1 MYIYKIELSNFQCFG
16 KVPTTI
22 RLEKDITCLIGNNG
36 SGKSAIIRAIQR
48 IFGNTVEERTV
59 IKSDFHICPNETD
72 EDIKG
77 RQLYIDIVFGF
88 ENKDETEMLAFFSP
102 VIYEDKKHQF
112 FARIRLEAVW
122 NEEEYED
129 DVSSTLFWVLG
140 DEDIEFGNISP
151 LKIKVENHE
160 RRQISLIYIPAVRDT
175 KSILRDDMRRI
186 IKKIERYADISDDKK
201 LAIET
206 GSEILREKISDLP
219 IIKSIQSMIN
229 ETWQKTH
236 DGSLQ
241 HYNNVKLEA
250 VASKFDDLIKSLLL
264 KLCPA
269 ETAEAK
275 NINELSDGQISL
287 LYFSLSMALYELEIK
302 HSKRKLE
309 GVKEQDYEA
318 SIFTILAVEEPE
330 NHLSA
335 FYLSRIMSLFE
346 GKNTNKN
353 IISIITSHSPNVVR
367 RMKRVEQIRFLRQEL
382 SDDERKSLIYNV
394 LLPENK
400 TDDDYKYINQA
411 VLAHPELYFAK
422 FVVLGEGDSEEI
434 VLPTVAQKSG
444 YNFDSSFVSFVQLGG
459 RHVNYMWRL
468 LDELK
473 IPHLTLLDYDR
484 GRKNGGASRVDY
496 IIKQLEKLGKCTT
509 VDFNELSIDEKRK
522 KLRNDYKVFFSYP
535 LDLDMMMIE
544 SFPQYY
550 MDNGNNDS
558 HENLVIAVLG
568 KDGCEDEYNGN
579 FFSDDLL
586 KKYRYLFKSKSKV
599 AAHYLAC
606 DKIKSMENKDFF
618 DNIPPVLDMII
629 DTIREVLCI
638 PESKQKLD
646 YIVLSEKNNDE
657 LYSEK

>member
-1 MYIYKIELSNFQCFG
+1 M
-16 KVPTTI
+16 
-22 RLEKDITCLIGNNG
+22 
-36 SGKSAIIRAIQR
+36 
-48 IFGNTVEERTV
+48 
-59 IKSDFHICPNETD
+59 
-72 EDIKG
+72 
-77 RQLYIDIVFGF
+77 
-88 ENKDETEMLAFFSP
+88 
-102 VIYEDKKHQF
+102 
-112 FARIRLEAVW
+112 
-122 NEEEYED
+122 
-129 DVSSTLFWVLG
+129 
-140 DEDIEFGNISP
+140 
-151 LKIKVENHE
+151 
-160 RRQISLIYIPAVRDT
+160 
-175 KSILRDDMRRI
+175 
-186 IKKIERYADISDDKK
+186 
-201 LAIET
+201 
-206 GSEILREKISDLP
+206 
-219 IIKSIQSMIN
+219 
-229 ETWQKTH
+229 
-236 DGSLQ
+236 
-241 HYNNVKLEA
+241 
-250 VASKFDDLIKSLLL
+250 
-264 KLCPA
+264 
-269 ETAEAK
+269 
-275 NINELSDGQISL
+275 
-287 LYFSLSMALYELEIK
+287 
-302 HSKRKLE
+302 
-309 GVKEQDYEA
+309 
-318 SIFTILAVEEPE
+318 
-330 NHLSA
+330 
-335 FYLSRIMSLFE
+335 
-346 GKNTNKN
+346 
-353 IISIITSHSPNVVR
+353 
-367 RMKRVEQIRFLRQEL
+367 RQEL

-568 KDGCEDEYNGN
+568 KDGCEGEYKGN